1 MDEGAFKKERMLTC
15 FTNEYMPF
23 LTEGNDLINMEFR
36 KEGAVYYYIL
46 RLITDGK
53 NTSGEIE

>member
-1 MDEGAFKKERMLTC
+1 MAKYIETLMDEGAFKKERMLTC

-36 KEGAVYYYIL
+36 KREPFIIL
-46 RLITDGK
+46 
-53 NTSGEIE
+53 S

>member
-36 KEGAVYYYIL
+36 RGS
-46 RLITDGK
+46 RLLFYLELD
-53 NTSGEIE
+53 S